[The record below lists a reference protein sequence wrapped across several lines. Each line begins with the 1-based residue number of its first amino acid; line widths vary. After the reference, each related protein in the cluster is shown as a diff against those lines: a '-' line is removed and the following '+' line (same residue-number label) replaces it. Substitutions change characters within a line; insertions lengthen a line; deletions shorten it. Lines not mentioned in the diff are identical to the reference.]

1 MALQHRADRSPGAP
15 ANESA
20 FPHPAWEDAKQ
31 LANPALEG
39 SGVQPTLFLA
49 SYGSAQSPP
58 QLADAWVVPLV
69 FALIM
74 LVGLVGN
81 SLVIYVISKHRRMR
95 TVTNFYIANLATTD
109 IIFLVCCVP
118 FTAALYPLP
127 SWIFG
132 DFMCRFVS
140 YLQQVTA
147 QAACITL
154 TAMSVDRCYA
164 TVWPLKSLHHRTP
177 QVAVAVSL
185 SIWIGSFVLSFPVAM
200 YQKLEKGYWY
210 GPQIY
215 CTESYPSVYHK
226 KAFILYNFLAVYLL
240 PLITMC
246 ACYAF
251 MLKRMSRPV
260 IEPADNNHQVQLLE
274 KMSKAMHT
282 KISKMVVVIVLLFA
296 ICWGPIQLF
305 LLFQAFDASF
315 RKSYETYAIKIWAHC
330 MSYFNSSINP
340 IVCAFMGANFRK
352 SFKEVFPFKFK
363 QRVGSTRDA
372 VLETQ
377 TGNSSLQQHAE
388 KGCSRPSSSSGAWPT
403 QSYMTSFLQMLSN
416 HEREEV
422 YSEVRRL
429 IENFTGAEYQHP
441 QSNIVIVD
449 VNNDVPGPAAA
460 PTVAKKALT
469 DFDKWE
475 NVHDDEGLLLRVQS
489 MH

>member
-1 MALQHRADRSPGAP
+1 
-15 ANESA
+15 
-20 FPHPAWEDAKQ
+20 
-31 LANPALEG
+31 
-39 SGVQPTLFLA
+39 
-49 SYGSAQSPP
+49 PP

-95 TVTNFYIANLATTD
+95 TVTNFYIVSNLATTD

-140 YLQQVTA
+140 YLQQLL
-147 QAACITL
+147 CIFPFCGLDTMDKNDTPGL
-154 TAMSVDRCYA
+154 RPCFKIGLYVC
-164 TVWPLKSLHHRTP
+164 LHRTP

-260 IEPADNNHQVQLLE
+260 IEPADNNHQVT
-274 KMSKAMHT
+274 SP
-282 KISKMVVVIVLLFA
+282 F
-296 ICWGPIQLF
+296 QLF
-305 LLFQAFDASF
+305 
-315 RKSYETYAIKIWAHC
+315 
-330 MSYFNSSINP
+330 N
-340 IVCAFMGANFRK
+340 
-352 SFKEVFPFKFK
+352 
-363 QRVGSTRDA
+363 
-372 VLETQ
+372 
-377 TGNSSLQQHAE
+377 
-388 KGCSRPSSSSGAWPT
+388 
-403 QSYMTSFLQMLSN
+403 
-416 HEREEV
+416 
-422 YSEVRRL
+422 
-429 IENFTGAEYQHP
+429 
-441 QSNIVIVD
+441 
-449 VNNDVPGPAAA
+449 
-460 PTVAKKALT
+460 
-469 DFDKWE
+469 
-475 NVHDDEGLLLRVQS
+475 
-489 MH
+489 